1 MNYVGWTLLALL
13 AYTVF
18 PPLVNLSTRTVP
30 SAVVTLVA
38 ASTFALG
45 AAGVVVYRGERVA
58 PYLLSGEAIY
68 MYAAGITLTVG
79 LLAYYYA
86 LSVGPVSVVV
96 PVFGMFVVTSSLLGV
111 TVLGE
116 PLTARKL
123 LGIAF
128 AALAIYLIAV
138 E

>member
-18 PPLVNLSTRTVP
+18 PPLVNLATRSVP

-45 AAGVVVYRGERVA
+45 AAGVVAYRGEPVV
-58 PYLLSGEAIY
+58 PHLLSPGAIY
-68 MYAAGITLTVG
+68 MYAAGIALTVG

-96 PVFGMFVVTSSLLGV
+96 PLFGMFVVTSSLLGIA
-111 TVLGE
+111 VLDE

-123 LGIAF
+123 IGIAF
-128 AALAIYLIAV
+128 AALAIYLIGV
-138 E
+138 D